1 MTRTSAGD
9 LPAWYL
15 VCLMTGSTAVVSCTD
30 LPCLIKEGRVF
41 SAIRVS
47 DELGREFEEGR
58 ACSGYM
64 SATCRLKSGESDRV
78 G

>member
-1 MTRTSAGD
+1 MSRTSSGD
-9 LPAWYL
+9 FPAWYL
-15 VCLMTGSTAVVSCTD
+15 VCLMTGSTAVVSCAN
-30 LPCLIKEGRVF
+30 LPYLVKGGRVF

-64 SATCRLKSGESDRV
+64 SATCRLKSGESDGV